1 MATWVDDAIQL
12 SHPLLPPSPPAFNLS
27 QHQGL
32 FQWVGSFHQVV
43 KVFIGASASAL
54 VLPMNIQG
62 WFPVGLTGLLS
73 PPAALSSFYCFWK
86 IGTFFPRLIS
96 SRLGELLS
104 IKCNTRLALF
114 KWLGSSLLLN
124 RGMGLLCGWN
134 PARCSHSV
142 TSLCLTSQTSVSGV

>member
-32 FQWVGSFHQVV
+32 FPVSWLFASGGQS
-43 KVFIGASASAL
+43 IGVSLSASD
-54 VLPMNIQG
+54 LPVNIQG